1 MQGPGFNPH
10 YCENMKSGYVMH
22 MQLVENKHGTLG
34 DHPGTMGVK
43 ALKMRGLV
51 CVSFYK
57 GIQRAVGLKESM

>member
-22 MQLVENKHGTLG
+22 MHLVENKHGTLE

>member
-10 YCENMKSGYVMH
+10 YCENMKSGYVM
-22 MQLVENKHGTLG
+22 QLVENKHGTLE

-43 ALKMRGLV
+43 ALKMRGPV